1 MTDPAS
7 GASSANNAI
16 RVEDLRANY
25 ETYKDS
31 SSEISKHT
39 ESASHSSLE
48 TLKDDLEHANPPSLK
63 EHKITPFD
71 QAKDKLLSIG
81 TAIAKLWNSLIGLIK
96 KEPAE
101 SANPLEYV
109 ISDEELQEAL
119 SSLPDVASDIE
130 STTPPP
136 STPEVTTAKEPTRA
150 EAFAAMQ
157 ARRDNK
163 KENELKG
170 FLRQAGPGEAIFK
183 ARQAIATAPPEFKE
197 SLNNA
202 ANQLEALT
210 EEASAYT
217 EGRNTEKSDPDA
229 MKVAI
234 KDQIASLNR
243 LVMDSKIAISNS
255 RDSRA
260 KEMKSFDRDL
270 SMAQT
275 QFTSKIDALNR
286 RAQALAGKGLNSTEA
301 MRNVDM
307 AKGFVN
313 AAIQKAGDAERK
325 YINGEIGSVDQ
336 QAHLSEIEEAMTRL
350 NGYINAANQLMDSLE
365 KPKS

>member
-1 MTDPAS
+1 MSDPAS
-7 GASSANNAI
+7 GASSANNAM
-16 RVEDLRANY
+16 
-25 ETYKDS
+25 
-31 SSEISKHT
+31 
-39 ESASHSSLE
+39 ESALKALYQNQGAIGKEQVKDVIGETGIVSSHSLE
-48 TLKDDLEHANPPSLK
+48 YLGNEREHANPPSLR

-96 KEPAE
+96 KEPSE

-109 ISDEELQEAL
+109 ISDEELQQAL

-130 STTPPP
+130 STITPP

-157 ARRDNK
+157 ARRDIK
-163 KENELKG
+163 KEKELLA

-183 ARQAIATAPPEFKE
+183 ARQAIATATPEFRE

-202 ANQLEALT
+202 ANQLQDLT

-229 MKVAI
+229 MKAAI
-234 KDQIASLNR
+234 KNQIASLNR

-270 SMAQT
+270 SKAQT

-286 RAQALAGKGLNSTEA
+286 RGQTLAGKGLNTTEA

-313 AAIQKAGDAERK
+313 AAIQKAGDAER
-325 YINGEIGSVDQ
+325 
-336 QAHLSEIEEAMTRL
+336 
-350 NGYINAANQLMDSLE
+350 
-365 KPKS
+365 